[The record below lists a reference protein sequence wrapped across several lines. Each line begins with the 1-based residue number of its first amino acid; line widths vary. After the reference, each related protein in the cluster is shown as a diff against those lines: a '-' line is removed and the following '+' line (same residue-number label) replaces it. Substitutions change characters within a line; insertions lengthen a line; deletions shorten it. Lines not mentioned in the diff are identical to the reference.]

1 MAPSA
6 VEQFDTPTPMSSAP
20 AVPLHPDPQTSG
32 GDELVA
38 VRPPG
43 VWWLW
48 HPLHGGT
55 GITTLAT
62 ALPGG
67 MEITNLDDPAR
78 PRLPVVVVTR
88 GHHGGL
94 VAAQRWAAAH
104 PAGTITVA
112 GLVIVAEAPGRTP
125 RSLEALSRLV
135 SGGYPQTWRIP
146 WVPAWRLG
154 QPPTPTNTPNAAKQL
169 LTDLAVLAGITP
181 MRGTPQ

>member
-1 MAPSA
+1 MTPSTA
-6 VEQFDTPTPMSSAP
+6 EQFDTPTPMSSAP

-32 GDELVA
+32 DEPVA

-48 HPLHGGT
+48 HPLQGGT
-55 GITTLAT
+55 GASTLAT

-67 MEITNLDDPAR
+67 MEITDLDDPAR

-94 VAAQRWAAAH
+94 VAAQQWAAAH
-104 PAGTITVA
+104 PAGTIAVA
-112 GLVIVAEAPGRTP
+112 GLVIVADAPGRTP
-125 RSLEALSRLV
+125 RPLEALGRLV

-154 QPPTPTNTPNAAKQL
+154 ATPTPANTPKAAKAL
-169 LTDLAVLAGITP
+169 LGDLATLTQPATSE
-181 MRGTPQ
+181 GTTF